1 MLQKMDSL
9 YRLFCGYYYNQ
20 KEKKIASLRSH
31 DYVNG
36 KLVFPEGAASLDGSK
51 IVLQSTPA
59 GSWPPIPDTGT
70 GTPDIGSGTEGT
82 GSLEEIAAAA
92 AKIVE
97 GNMVE
102 IEAGQVKNMFRG
114 EKA

>member
-1 MLQKMDSL
+1 MDSL